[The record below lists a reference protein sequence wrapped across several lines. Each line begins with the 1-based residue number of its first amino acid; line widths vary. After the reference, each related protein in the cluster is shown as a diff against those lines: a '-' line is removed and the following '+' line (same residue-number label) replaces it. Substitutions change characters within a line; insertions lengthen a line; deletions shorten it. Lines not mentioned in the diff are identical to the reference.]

1 MAFRPLFLLGL
12 MLGAASATTAT
23 AATATAAPLAGFH
36 AGPVF
41 TQFGQVASVDAD
53 FPIPPGTEFKVLF
66 NVTDGADKGKINPS
80 IESAAR
86 FINMHVEAG
95 VPIDRIHLAIV
106 AHGPV
111 ILDLLGPKAYAARF
125 KGRKNP
131 SRDMVEQLL
140 AKGVQIV
147 VCGQSSAAQKVA
159 HADLLPGVKTA
170 LSAMTASALF
180 QQQGYTLNP

>member
-1 MAFRPLFLLGL
+1 

-23 AATATAAPLAGFH
+23 ATTAIAEPLAGFH
-36 AGPVF
+36 TGPVF

-66 NVTDGADKGKINPS
+66 NVTDGADGADKGKINQDV
-80 IESAAR
+80 ESAAR
-86 FINMHVEAG
+86 FINMQVAAG

-106 AHGPV
+106 AHGPA

-131 SRDMVEQLL
+131 SRAMVEQLL
-140 AKGVQIV
+140 AKSVQIV
-147 VCGQSSAAQKVA
+147 VCGQTSAAQKVA

-170 LSAMTASALF
+170 LSAMTASTLF